1 MKTLFAALLA
11 MTCMPLFAADPGAD
25 GDGTSKPTVTAA
37 GTHVYG
43 QPMPLGKPLAIGS
56 ALAEVGQWRGRSGK
70 FEGRITEVC
79 QNKGCW
85 LVLADGD
92 RYARVF
98 SGHAFFMPKD
108 TSGRAVV
115 HGTLAERTVSEEFA
129 RHLAE
134 DSGRDPST
142 VVGEQIEYR
151 IDAVSVELL
160 PAS

>member
-1 MKTLFAALLA
+1 MKTRIASLLLLLA
-11 MTCMPLFAADPGAD
+11 AAPALAEETSTPTMTER
-25 GDGTSKPTVTAA
+25 GTA
-37 GTHVYG
+37 VYG
-43 QPMPLGKPLAIGS
+43 EAMPLGAPLDLGA
-56 ALAEVGQWRGRSGK
+56 ALDAAGQWARRPGK

-98 SGHAFFMPKD
+98 SGHAFFLPKD
-108 TSGRAVV
+108 TSGRAIV
-115 HGTLAERTVSEEFA
+115 HGVLGERTVSEAFA

-134 DSGRDPST
+134 DSGRDPSEI
-142 VVGEQIEYR
+142 VGDQVEYR
-151 IDAVSVELL
+151 IDARSVEIL